1 MKVEVERT
9 MKKVAII
16 GLGWLGMPLAL
27 ALNGQGYQVVG
38 SKTTID
44 GVEAARMSGIECY
57 LLKLTPELQCNTD
70 ELNALLQADVL
81 IITLPVSRTAQ
92 SGEGYAQAVQQ
103 LVNTA
108 RVFHVPRII
117 FTSSTSV
124 YGGSEGMVKENSPLN
139 PVTSAGKVLVSL
151 EQWLQHLPD
160 TTVDI
165 LRLAGLV
172 GGERHPGR
180 FLAGKT
186 ALRDGAHGV
195 NLVHQE
201 DVMSAIQLLLKRPHG
216 GHLYNLCAPEH
227 PARQDYYPDQAR
239 KLNLAP
245 PQFVTESDDT
255 PGRLVDGQRICHEL
269 GFEYQYPDPMTMPL
283 N

>member
-1 MKVEVERT
+1 
-9 MKKVAII
+9 MKKVSIV

-27 ALNGQGYQVVG
+27 ALNGLGYQVTG
-38 SKTTID
+38 SKTTQD

-57 LLKLTPELQCNTD
+57 QLVLTPELACEAEALRT
-70 ELNALLQADVL
+70 LLQVDVL
-81 IITLPVSRTAQ
+81 IVTLPASRTAEG
-92 SGEGYAQAVQQ
+92 GEGYTQAVQQ
-103 LVNTA
+103 LVNMA

-124 YGGSEGMVKENSPLN
+124 YGDDSGVVKENSPLR
-139 PVTSAGKVLVSL
+139 PTTSAGKTLASL
-151 EQWLQHLPD
+151 EQWLQNLPD
-160 TTVDI
+160 TSVDV

-186 ALRDGAHGV
+186 NLPHGNHGV

-201 DVMSAIQLLLKRPHG
+201 DVLSAILLLLKRPSG
-216 GHLYNLCAPEH
+216 GHVYNLCAPRH
-227 PARQDYYPDQAR
+227 PARQDFYPEQAR
-239 KLNLAP
+239 RLNLVP
-245 PQFVTESDDT
+245 PQFAPLTDHRE
-255 PGRLVDGQRICHEL
+255 GRIVDGQRICHEL
-269 GFEYQYPDPMTMPL
+269 GFEYQYPDPDMMLL